1 MSNQHKIKPNTSFDI
16 ERLYDDYSHALYGVI
31 ARIIKDEFLA
41 AEVLQ
46 DTFVKIWKYQD
57 RYQNNKSSLFTW
69 MMHIA
74 KNTAIN
80 AYHSKANKYS
90 KNTAGISDLHE
101 NSGLRVASINTDT
114 LDLKNSLSKIDDKYR
129 EIIEL
134 IYLRGYTHKDAA
146 RYLMLP
152 IGTVKSRI
160 KIGIRELRSIY
171 TAKPA
176 VTGTII
182 SLLLSIN
189 FFTI

>member
-1 MSNQHKIKPNTSFDI
+1 MSNETSILSSNSSFDI
-16 ERLYDDYSHALYGVI
+16 EKLYDDYSHALYGVI
-31 ARIIKDEFLA
+31 SRIIQDEQLA

-57 RYQNNKSSLFTW
+57 RYHSKKSTLFTW

-80 AYHSKANKYS
+80 AYHSKANRQKH
-90 KNTAGISDLHE
+90 NTSDISE
-101 NSGLRVASINTDT
+101 ATICAGLRVASINTDA
-114 LDLKNSLSKIDDKYR
+114 LDIKSSLSKIDDKYR

-146 RYLMLP
+146 QFLKLP

-171 TAKPA
+171 ISKPVA
-176 VTGTII
+176 TGTII
-182 SLLLSIN
+182 SFMFFLN
-189 FFTI
+189 FL